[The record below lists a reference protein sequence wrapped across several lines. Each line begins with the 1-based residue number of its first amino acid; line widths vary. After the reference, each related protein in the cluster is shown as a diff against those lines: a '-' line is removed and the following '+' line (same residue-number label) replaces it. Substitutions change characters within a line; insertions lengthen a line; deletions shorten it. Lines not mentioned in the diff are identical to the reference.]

1 MATAR
6 TLTTTAADHRI
17 AALATLAVTIHVAEA
32 ALPSPIPGFK
42 PGLANV
48 ITVTALFLYGWR
60 VAAWVTGLRVIV
72 SGLLLGTFLSPA
84 FMLALGG
91 ALASLLALAV
101 SARLP
106 AVGPLGAS
114 VLAALAHMAG
124 QFLVAWG
131 VFIPH
136 PSLPLLLAPL
146 LTAAV
151 LTGTLSG
158 IIALMVVR
166 RLQKPV

>member
-1 MATAR
+1 MGATR

-32 ALPSPIPGFK
+32 ALPSPIPGVK

-48 ITVTALFLYGWR
+48 ITVAALFLYGWR
-60 VAAWVTGLRVIV
+60 VAAWVTGLRVVV
-72 SGLLLGTFLSPA
+72 SGMLLGTFLSPA
-84 FMLALGG
+84 FILALGG
-91 ALASLLALAV
+91 ALASLLALAAA
-101 SARLP
+101 ARLP
-106 AVGPLGAS
+106 AVSPLGAS
-114 VLAALAHMAG
+114 LLAAMAHMAG

-136 PSLPLLLAPL
+136 PSLPLLLPPL
-146 LTAAV
+146 LAAAV
-151 LTGTLSG
+151 LTGSLSG

-166 RLQKPV
+166 RLHKPA